1 MAGGRND
8 RNKYFTENFGQNFS
22 IPGESKGGEIFGLSS
37 NIKAFGAVP
46 PPNSVSILIPSAFV
60 GLFAGCLQYWLKAFL
75 PQSVF
80 GDCAQKDDGTPPP
93 AGIHP
98 PTIRIGEHTVERQTQ
113 TQKRQTQINKMQRH
127 HQPGTNHPPSAL
139 GNTQIW

>member
-22 IPGESKGGEIFGLSS
+22 IPGEGGEIFGLSS

-98 PTIRIGEHTVERQTQ
+98 PTIRIGEHTVKTQ
-113 TQKRQTQINKMQRH
+113 T
-127 HQPGTNHPPSAL
+127 L
-139 GNTQIW
+139 L